1 LFNNEEGKL
10 RHARRK
16 FYARR
21 DAANL
26 KRRLD
31 VRLPRELSLSQ
42 TPANL
47 LSVGFGQE
55 VARVRLLTPLPR
67 PLEQSS
73 PKTSLN
79 RPARAP
85 ASAQPPSMDSESEHE
100 HRDDESL
107 SEQEEVEEIKPK
119 SALKKAKEVV
129 APVERP
135 QLP

>member
-1 LFNNEEGKL
+1 LFNNEEEKL
-10 RHARRK
+10 GRARRK
-16 FYARR
+16 FYAYR

-55 VARVRLLTPLPR
+55 VAHVSLLTPLLR

-73 PKTSLN
+73 PKISLH
-79 RPARAP
+79 RPDQTP
-85 ASAQPPSMDSESEHE
+85 ASVQPPSMDSESEHE
-100 HRDDESL
+100 HRDDESV
-107 SEQEEVEEIKPK
+107 SEQEEIEETKPK

-135 QLP
+135 ELP